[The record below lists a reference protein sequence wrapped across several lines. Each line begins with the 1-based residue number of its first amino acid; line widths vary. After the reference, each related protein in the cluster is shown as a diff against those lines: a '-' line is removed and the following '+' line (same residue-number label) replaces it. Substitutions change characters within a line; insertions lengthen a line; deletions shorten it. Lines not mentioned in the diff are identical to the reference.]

1 MVSLLENTSF
11 IMLYVKS
18 FTLGPLDTNCYL
30 LWDESTQGRPAML
43 IDPADAGDFLT
54 EEILNEQVS
63 LTSII
68 LTHGHIDHMMG
79 ATELSLNFGLPVW
92 VHPKDQF
99 LVDRSVST
107 AKHWFDQDILPPPAT
122 KPIEIGFPVTLG
134 KYTIQ
139 ILHTPGHT
147 PGSVTLLLE
156 TQEKSQIY
164 LNNTLLSDFT
174 HVAIVGDI
182 IFAQGYGRTDFSYA
196 NSKQLWSSL
205 HMLQSTIPNTTL
217 VLSGH
222 GEIFT
227 WAGRLQLP

>member
-1 MVSLLENTSF
+1 
-11 IMLYVKS
+11 MLHIKS

-30 LWDESTQGRPAML
+30 LWDESAQERPAML

-63 LTSII
+63 LTSIV

-79 ATELSLNFGLPVW
+79 ATEVSLNFGLPVW
-92 VHPKDQF
+92 VHPEDQF

-122 KPIEIGFPVTLG
+122 KPIEIGPTFTLG

-147 PGSVTLLLE
+147 PGSVTFLLDTTE
-156 TQEKSQIY
+156 ESQIY
-164 LNNTLLSDFT
+164 FNNTHLSDFT
-174 HVAIVGDI
+174 NIAIVGDI

-196 NSKQLWSSL
+196 NAKQFWNSLSSL
-205 HMLQSTIPNTTL
+205 QATLPSSTLI
-217 VLSGH
+217 LSGH
-222 GEIFT
+222 GEIFG